1 MNYFILNVHC
11 IRDLIFMMDIYFD
24 DEDLEKLFQGEK
36 LKGKPLYQD
45 AVIQKFKKTVLKI
58 DQFSRMEDLYQLKSL
73 NFESLSGSKK
83 GLYSV
88 RVDSKYR
95 LELTI
100 ERIEDNGLFIKDIIR
115 IVRMSNHYS

>member
-1 MNYFILNVHC
+1 
-11 IRDLIFMMDIYFD
+11 MMDIYFD
-24 DEDLEKLFQGEK
+24 DEDLEKLFQGER

-45 AVIQKFKKTVLKI
+45 AVIQKFKKTVLKL
-58 DQFSRMEDLYQLKSL
+58 DQFSRMEELYQLKSL
-73 NFESLSGSKK
+73 NFEALSGNKK

-88 RVDSKYR
+88 KVDSKYR